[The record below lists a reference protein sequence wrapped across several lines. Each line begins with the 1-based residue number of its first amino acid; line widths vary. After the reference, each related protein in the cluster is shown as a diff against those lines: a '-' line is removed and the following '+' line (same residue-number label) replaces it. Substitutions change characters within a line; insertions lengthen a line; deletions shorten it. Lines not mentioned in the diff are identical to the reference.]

1 MSSWQPTTLTQ
12 QLQHWQQQLR
22 QRWVMSMQWHDLLF
36 MHYPVPG
43 NLLRPHIPAGLSI
56 DTFHGNAYVAVV
68 PFVMR
73 HVRPRSVPSMPWVSF
88 FPEINLRTYVTAL
101 DRDRKPGVWFFS
113 LDAHNPLAVRL
124 ARSLFHLPYFDA
136 AMRANVAYR
145 STAYRS
151 TNDNTNIATSRT
163 APSTKGE
170 RQGERKG
177 ERWLHYK
184 SVRQQRGNLVGFEGA
199 YRPIGEPFYARA
211 GSLEHFLVERYCF
224 YSCDGDG
231 RIYRGDIQH
240 EPWAL
245 QTAALELTHNNLH
258 EPWDIPLSG
267 EPLLH
272 YGQFL
277 DVHAYL
283 PRLVRDSVD

>member
-1 MSSWQPTTLTQ
+1 MSLRQSTTATRRWQ
-12 QLQHWQQQLR
+12 

-36 MHYPVPG
+36 VHYPVPG
-43 NLLRPHIPAGLSI
+43 NLLRPYIPAGLRI

-73 HVRPRSVPSMPWVSF
+73 HVRPRSVPSLPWVSF

-101 DRDRKPGVWFFS
+101 DQDHKPGVWFFS

-136 AMRANVAYR
+136 SMRAKVPA
-145 STAYRS
+145 TA
-151 TNDNTNIATSRT
+151 NTAT
-163 APSTKGE
+163 E
-170 RQGERKG
+170 H
-177 ERWLHYK
+177 ERWIYYK
-184 SVRQQRGNLVGFEGA
+184 SVRQQRGHHVAFEGS
-199 YRPIGEPFYARA
+199 YRPTGQPFTARA

-224 YSCDGDG
+224 YSCDNHG

-240 EPWAL
+240 QPWQL
-245 QTAALELTHNNLH
+245 QTAELELARNTLH

-272 YGQFL
+272 YGRHL
-277 DVHAYL
+277 DVRAFL
-283 PRLVRDSVD
+283 PRLVRDTPN

>member
-1 MSSWQPTTLTQ
+1 
-12 QLQHWQQQLR
+12 
-22 QRWVMSMQWHDLLF
+22 MQWHDLLF

-43 NLLRPHIPAGLSI
+43 NLLRPYIPAGLSI
-56 DTFHGNAYVAVV
+56 DTFHSNAYVAVV

-73 HVRPRSVPSMPWVSF
+73 HVRPRRVPSMPWVSF

-101 DRDRKPGVWFFS
+101 DNDRKPGVWFFS

-136 AMRANVAYR
+136 AMQANMSTTTPARAANAIQEDISNQEK
-145 STAYRS
+145 ST
-151 TNDNTNIATSRT
+151 
-163 APSTKGE
+163 G
-170 RQGERKG
+170 G
-177 ERWLHYK
+177 WMHYK
-184 SVRQQRGNLVGFEGA
+184 SVRQQRGHKVAFEGS
-199 YRPIGEPFYARA
+199 YRPTGQLFTARA

-224 YSCDGDG
+224 YSCDNDG

-240 EPWAL
+240 QPWAL
-245 QTAALELTHNNLH
+245 QTAELELEHNSLH

-272 YGQFL
+272 YGRFL

>member
-1 MSSWQPTTLTQ
+1 MSLWQPTAATQ
-12 QLQHWQQQLR
+12 HRQ
-22 QRWVMSMQWHDLLF
+22 QRWVMSMQWHNLLF
-36 MHYPVPG
+36 VHYPIPG

-73 HVRPRSVPSMPWVSF
+73 HVRPRSVPSLPWISF

-101 DRDRKPGVWFFS
+101 DKDRKPGVWFFS

-136 AMRANVAYR
+136 AMHAKVP
-145 STAYRS
+145 SE
-151 TNDNTNIATSRT
+151 
-163 APSTKGE
+163 PSTPTKE
-170 RQGERKG
+170 SD
-177 ERWLHYK
+177 ERWIYYQ
-184 SVRQQRGNLVGFEGA
+184 SVRQQRGHKVAFEGS
-199 YRPIGEPFYARA
+199 YRPTGQPFTARA

-224 YSCDGDG
+224 YSCDNDG

-240 EPWAL
+240 QPWAL
-245 QTAALELTHNNLH
+245 QTAELELTHNSLH

-272 YGQFL
+272 YGRFL